1 METKV
6 NKQYVLKDL
15 EGNYNM
21 DVHKKLN
28 QIVHNIASNLIRTN
42 PYLSIEDIE
51 QEAWCRIIEIINKN
65 LDNGKELEISYLVKT
80 AQSSALGYCIR
91 QGKKTE
97 KYDDFVTMIINS
109 ADSSN
114 DKNHLNTQ
122 KAKIE
127 YELSLRNPDEYN
139 CSLLRMALEEL
150 ITNIDDIPV
159 RNLIVIKYIKEFNG
173 TSPIITKYFKDFY
186 DSIDDD
192 RKSILDNMD
201 KFTNNAAF
209 RALNMRAT
217 DNESTRIRKKMRE
230 LIETLREY
238 L

>member
-15 EGNYNM
+15 DGNYNM
-21 DVHKKLN
+21 EVHKKLN
-28 QIVHNIASNLIRTN
+28 NIIHNIASNLIRTN

-51 QEAWCRIIEIINKN
+51 QEAWCRVIEVINKN
-65 LDNGKELEISYLVKT
+65 LENGRELEISYLVRT

-91 QGKKTE
+91 QSKKTE
-97 KYDDFVTMIINS
+97 NYDDFAISILNS
-109 ADSSN
+109 YDRRDDDS
-114 DKNHLNTQ
+114 LNIT
-122 KAKIE
+122 KAKLE
-127 YELSLRNPDEYN
+127 YELSLSRPDEYKL
-139 CSLLRMALEEL
+139 SLLRMALEEL
-150 ITNIDDIPV
+150 ISKIDDIPV
-159 RNLIVIKYIKEFNG
+159 RNLIVIKYVKEFNG
-173 TSPIITKYFKDFY
+173 TSPVITKYFNDFY
-186 DSIDDD
+186 NSIDDD
-192 RKSILDNMD
+192 RKFILDNMD

>member
-15 EGNYNM
+15 DGNYNM
-21 DVHKKLN
+21 EVHKKLN
-28 QIVHNIASNLIRTN
+28 SIIHNIASNLIRTN

-51 QEAWCRIIEIINKN
+51 QEAWCRVIEVINKN
-65 LDNGKELEISYLVKT
+65 LENGRELEISYLVRT

-91 QGKKTE
+91 QSKKTE
-97 KYDDFVTMIINS
+97 NYDDFAISILNS
-109 ADSSN
+109 YDRRDDDS
-114 DKNHLNTQ
+114 LNIT
-122 KAKIE
+122 KAKLE
-127 YELSLRNPDEYN
+127 YELSLSRPDEYKL
-139 CSLLRMALEEL
+139 SLLRMALEEL
-150 ITNIDDIPV
+150 ISKIDDIPV
-159 RNLIVIKYIKEFNG
+159 RNLIVIKYVKEFNG
-173 TSPIITKYFKDFY
+173 TSPVITKYFNDFY
-186 DSIDDD
+186 NSIDDD
-192 RKSILDNMD
+192 RKFILDNMD

>member
-15 EGNYNM
+15 DGNYNM

-80 AQSSALGYCIR
+80 AQSAALGYCIR

-97 KYDDFVTMIINS
+97 KYDDFVTMIINAGDTS
-109 ADSSN
+109 D
-114 DKNHLNTQ
+114 DKNHLNVQ

-127 YELSLRNPDEYN
+127 YELSLRNTNEYDS
-139 CSLLRMALEEL
+139 SLLRMALEEL
-150 ITNIDDIPV
+150 ISTIDDIPV
-159 RNLIVIKYIKEFNG
+159 RNLIVIKYVKEFNG
-173 TSPIITKYFKDFY
+173 TSPVIIKYFKEFY

>member
-15 EGNYNM
+15 DGNYNM
-21 DVHKKLN
+21 EVHKKLN
-28 QIVHNIASNLIRTN
+28 SIIHNIASNLIRTN

-51 QEAWCRIIEIINKN
+51 QEAWCRVIEVINKN
-65 LDNGKELEISYLVKT
+65 LENGRELEISYLVRT

-91 QGKKTE
+91 QSKKTE
-97 KYDDFVTMIINS
+97 NYDEFAISILNS
-109 ADSSN
+109 YDRRDDDS
-114 DKNHLNTQ
+114 LNIA
-122 KAKIE
+122 KAKLE
-127 YELSLRNPDEYN
+127 YELSLSSPDEYKL
-139 CSLLRMALEEL
+139 SLLRMALEEL
-150 ITNIDDIPV
+150 ISKIDDIPV
-159 RNLIVIKYIKEFNG
+159 RNLIVIKYVKEFNG
-173 TSPIITKYFKDFY
+173 TSPVITKYFNDFY
-186 DSIDDD
+186 NSIDDD
-192 RKSILDNMD
+192 RKFILDNMD

>member
-15 EGNYNM
+15 DGNYNM

-80 AQSSALGYCIR
+80 AQSAALGYCIR

-97 KYDDFVTMIINS
+97 KYDDFVTMIINAGDTS
-109 ADSSN
+109 D
-114 DKNHLNTQ
+114 DKNHLNVQ

-127 YELSLRNPDEYN
+127 YELSLRNTNEYDS
-139 CSLLRMALEEL
+139 SLLRMALEEL
-150 ITNIDDIPV
+150 ISTIDDIPV
-159 RNLIVIKYIKEFNG
+159 RNLIVIKYVKEFNG
-173 TSPIITKYFKDFY
+173 TSPLIIKYFKEFY

>member
-80 AQSSALGYCIR
+80 AQSAALGYCIR

-97 KYDDFVTMIINS
+97 KYDDFVTMIINAGDTS
-109 ADSSN
+109 D
-114 DKNHLNTQ
+114 DKNHLNVQ

-127 YELSLRNPDEYN
+127 YELSLRNTNEYDS
-139 CSLLRMALEEL
+139 SLLRMALEEL
-150 ITNIDDIPV
+150 ISTIDDIPV
-159 RNLIVIKYIKEFNG
+159 RNLIVIKYVKEFNG
-173 TSPIITKYFKDFY
+173 TSPVIIKYFKEFY

>member
-80 AQSSALGYCIR
+80 TQSAALGYCIR

-97 KYDDFVTMIINS
+97 KYDDFVTMIINAGDTS
-109 ADSSN
+109 D
-114 DKNHLNTQ
+114 DKNHLNVQ

-127 YELSLRNPDEYN
+127 YELSLRNTNEYDS
-139 CSLLRMALEEL
+139 SLLRMALEEL
-150 ITNIDDIPV
+150 ISTIDDIPV
-159 RNLIVIKYIKEFNG
+159 RNLIVIKYVKEFNG
-173 TSPIITKYFKDFY
+173 TSPVIIKYFKEFY

>member
-15 EGNYNM
+15 DGNYNM
-21 DVHKKLN
+21 EVHKKLN
-28 QIVHNIASNLIRTN
+28 NIIHNIASNLIRTN

-51 QEAWCRIIEIINKN
+51 QEAWCRVIEVINKN
-65 LDNGKELEISYLVKT
+65 LENGRELEISYLVRT

-91 QGKKTE
+91 QSKKTE
-97 KYDDFVTMIINS
+97 NYDDFAISILNS
-109 ADSSN
+109 YDRRDDDS
-114 DKNHLNTQ
+114 LNI
-122 KAKIE
+122 AKSKLE
-127 YELSLRNPDEYN
+127 YELSLSSPDEYKL
-139 CSLLRMALEEL
+139 SLLRMALEEL
-150 ITNIDDIPV
+150 ISKIDDIPV
-159 RNLIVIKYIKEFNG
+159 RNLIVIKYVKEFNG
-173 TSPIITKYFKDFY
+173 TSPVITKYFNDFY
-186 DSIDDD
+186 NSIDDD
-192 RKSILDNMD
+192 RKFILDNMD

>member
-15 EGNYNM
+15 DGNYNM

-80 AQSSALGYCIR
+80 AQSAALGYCIR

-97 KYDDFVTMIINS
+97 KYDDFVTMIINAGDTS
-109 ADSSN
+109 D
-114 DKNHLNTQ
+114 DKNHLNVQ

-127 YELSLRNPDEYN
+127 YELSLRNTNEYDS
-139 CSLLRMALEEL
+139 SLLRMALEEL
-150 ITNIDDIPV
+150 ISTIDDIPV
-159 RNLIVIKYIKEFNG
+159 RNLIVIKYVKEFNG
-173 TSPIITKYFKDFY
+173 ASPRITKYFKDFY

>member
-15 EGNYNM
+15 DGNYNM

-80 AQSSALGYCIR
+80 AQSAALGYCIR

-97 KYDDFVTMIINS
+97 KYDDFVTMIINAGDTS
-109 ADSSN
+109 D
-114 DKNHLNTQ
+114 DKNHLNVQ

-127 YELSLRNPDEYN
+127 YELSLRNTNEYDS
-139 CSLLRMALEEL
+139 SLLRMALEEL
-150 ITNIDDIPV
+150 ISTIDDIPV
-159 RNLIVIKYIKEFNG
+159 RNLIVIKYVKEFNG
-173 TSPIITKYFKDFY
+173 TSPVIIKYFKEFY

-217 DNESTRIRKKMRE
+217 HNESTRIRKKMRE

>member
-80 AQSSALGYCIR
+80 AQSAALGYCIR
-91 QGKKTE
+91 QSKKTE
-97 KYDDFVTMIINS
+97 KYDDFITMIINAGDTS
-109 ADSSN
+109 D
-114 DKNHLNTQ
+114 DKNHLNVQ

-127 YELSLRNPDEYN
+127 YELSLRNTNEYDS
-139 CSLLRMALEEL
+139 SLLRMALEEL
-150 ITNIDDIPV
+150 ISTIDDIPV
-159 RNLIVIKYIKEFNG
+159 RNLIVIKYVKEFNG
-173 TSPIITKYFKDFY
+173 TSPVIIKYFKEFY

>member
-80 AQSSALGYCIR
+80 AQSAALGYCIK

-109 ADSSN
+109 ADTSD
-114 DKNHLNTQ
+114 DKNHLNVQ

-127 YELSLRNPDEYN
+127 YELSLRNTNEYDS
-139 CSLLRMALEEL
+139 SLLRMALEEL
-150 ITNIDDIPV
+150 ISTIDDIPV
-159 RNLIVIKYIKEFNG
+159 RNLIVIKYVKEFNG
-173 TSPIITKYFKDFY
+173 TSPVIIKYFKEFY

>member
-15 EGNYNM
+15 DGNYNM

-51 QEAWCRIIEIINKN
+51 QEAWCRVIEVINKN
-65 LDNGKELEISYLVKT
+65 LENGRELEISYLVKT

-97 KYDDFVTMIINS
+97 NYDDFAITILNS
-109 ADSSN
+109 YDSREDNS
-114 DKNHLNTQ
+114 LNVA
-122 KAKIE
+122 KAKLE
-127 YELSLRNPDEYN
+127 YELSLTNPDDYES
-139 CSLLRMALEEL
+139 SLLRIALEEL

>member
-80 AQSSALGYCIR
+80 AQSAALGYCIK

-97 KYDDFVTMIINS
+97 KYDDFVTMIINAGDTS
-109 ADSSN
+109 D
-114 DKNHLNTQ
+114 DKNHLNVQ

-127 YELSLRNPDEYN
+127 YELSLRNTNEYDS
-139 CSLLRMALEEL
+139 SLLRMALEEL
-150 ITNIDDIPV
+150 ISTIDDIPV
-159 RNLIVIKYIKEFNG
+159 RNLIVIKYVKEFNG
-173 TSPIITKYFKDFY
+173 TSPVIIKYFKEFY